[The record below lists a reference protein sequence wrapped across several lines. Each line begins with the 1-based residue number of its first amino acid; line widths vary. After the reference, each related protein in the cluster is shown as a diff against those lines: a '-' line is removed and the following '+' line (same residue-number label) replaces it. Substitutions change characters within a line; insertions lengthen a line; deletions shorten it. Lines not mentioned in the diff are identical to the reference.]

1 MLVLKEGGVKIM
13 SFFSKKEHPKK
24 NPGENELFADIQKAL
39 TEAPNSPQ
47 TPILQT
53 AAQALLK
60 KQYFPKILND
70 LESDLTPLAIKSAL
84 SPTAKKIYLEIFKG
98 NYHYTSTGGGI
109 AMVFAGMSGFGGN

>member
-1 MLVLKEGGVKIM
+1 M
-13 SFFSKKEHPKK
+13 SFFSKKEQPKK
-24 NPGENELFADIQKAL
+24 NVEESKLYADIQKAL

-70 LESDLTPLAIKSAL
+70 LQSDLTPLAIKSAL